1 MGQTGRAAQK
11 TGQNKKLNV
20 DLEKIADFG
29 EDGLL
34 VIDTEYRIQFANLI
48 MRHKLQRDDQPF
60 KERLCYEIFEGRQTP
75 CNYPL
80 WKCPLT
86 KVLQTG
92 NPARLVHLNYTAGDA
107 AIPKK
112 YTEIILYP
120 LYDSEGNI
128 NGLTETR
135 RDVTAERGLETYI
148 LRHHHHLQALDRIS
162 TAVSGLWDLDEIL
175 KVSLDGVL
183 EIIGGAIGGILLLD
197 ETTKKLRYKTHR
209 GLSASYV
216 EQVQIGLGEG
226 IAGRA
231 AQSGNPILVE
241 DVSKDPRT
249 ANPDLVSTEGLKG
262 FASVPLKA
270 KEKVVGVIN
279 VASHESGQFG
289 TDDLYLL
296 DSIACQVGTAIEQA
310 TLYQKLNR
318 ARERYK
324 TLLHHSLT
332 AGEEVRKRTAR
343 ELHDETSQ
351 VITSVT
357 MNLQALRSMAES
369 RGITDN
375 DFMGMFDKTQSL
387 ATHAGTEIV
396 RMMKELRPTL
406 LDELGLAAAVNRYA
420 RDTLESRGIEVE
432 AEFIGT
438 DDYPVP
444 SEVEVTFF
452 RISQGVIG
460 NIREHSGASQAHIKL
475 EVNDLECAMTI
486 KDNGKGFDVS
496 KITQVDRSG
505 RGAGLFIMKERA
517 ELVGGT
523 GSIVSEPG
531 KGTEVT
537 VKVPLVEELADGE
550 DQSTDS

>member
-1 MGQTGRAAQK
+1 MGQTGKAVQK
-11 TGQNKKLNV
+11 TGENKILNV

-34 VIDTEYRIQFANLI
+34 VIDTEYRVQFANLV
-48 MRHKLQRDDQPF
+48 MRHKLQRGDQSF
-60 KERLCYEIFEGRQTP
+60 KGRLCYEIFEGRQTP

-80 WKCPLT
+80 WKCPLI

-92 NPARLVHLNYTAGDA
+92 TPARLVHLNYTAGDA
-107 AIPKK
+107 AIPKR

-120 LYDSEGNI
+120 LYDSEGNV

-197 ETTKKLRYKTHR
+197 ESTQKLRYKINR
-209 GLSASYV
+209 GLSATYV

-310 TLYQKLNR
+310 TLYQKLNK

-369 RGITDN
+369 RGITDS

-387 ATHAGTEIV
+387 ATYAGAEIV

-406 LDELGLAAAVNRYA
+406 LDELGLATAVNRYA
-420 RDTLESRGIEVE
+420 RDTLEPHGIAVE
-432 AEFIGT
+432 AELIGT

-460 NIREHSGASQAHIKL
+460 NIREHSEASNAYIKL
-475 EVNDLECAMTI
+475 EVNDRECTMTI

-550 DQSTDS
+550 NQSTDS